1 MRSHPTAWLFAGL
14 IALSAFAAP
23 ASGQQPMEIEDLFE
37 LRAVSSIALS
47 PDGDHV
53 AYGLSDPR
61 NIAAGEENGASDTH
75 LWIGRRGGQA
85 RAYVQGE
92 ISVSNIA
99 WRPGVDTVTFT
110 AQRDDDEHDALFEID
125 PSGGE
130 AERLFAHGDSI
141 ASYAWGPQ
149 GETLYFVAT
158 EEAEEGPYEE
168 EGFNAEVYEEELSF
182 SYLWRVDFTDGAA
195 GEAERFDLDGNVSAI
210 ELSNAGDLI
219 AVAIAPTPLIDDY
232 YMNRRWHIVET
243 HGGAVRSVIET
254 DGKVGSVAFSPND
267 RRLAFITGVDLNDPS
282 AGTLAIVEVRTG
294 DYSLVAE
301 DAEQHIEDAAWLN
314 NESIL
319 ALAHVST
326 ESALVTYSADGEE
339 ERRVA
344 QDDLVI
350 HDIDLDRR
358 SGRFAAIA
366 DTADHPREVFFGT
379 RRMGLDRLNDHNPF
393 LAERQLGEQ
402 RVFSYEARDGV
413 RVDGVLIT
421 PQGDVP
427 EGGWPLIMAIHGG
440 PEAHDS
446 NGWLTSYSDPGHIGA
461 SAGYAVFYPNYRGS
475 TGRGV
480 AFAKAHQRDYAGTE
494 FNDIVD
500 AIGPLAEEGI
510 IDPDRVGI
518 TGGSYGGYASMW
530 GATALSE
537 HFAASVAFVGISDN
551 ISKFGTTDIPTEMFH
566 VHARI
571 WPWEDWRFFLE
582 TSPIF
587 HVDKAETPTLIL
599 HGADDTRVHPSQS
612 MELYRHIKVRTDTP
626 VRLIFYPREG
636 HGNRMAA
643 AQFDYA
649 HRMKRW
655 FDHYLM
661 GEGGSPPAHE
671 LPLEEL
677 IGAKE

>member
-1 MRSHPTAWLFAGL
+1 MHSSAITWPFIGL
-14 IALSAFAAP
+14 IALGALAAP
-23 ASGQQPMEIEDLFE
+23 ATAQQPMDIEDLFE
-37 LRAVSSIALS
+37 LRAVSSVALS
-47 PDGDHV
+47 PDGEHV

-61 NIAAGEENGASDTH
+61 NVAAGEENGPADTH
-75 LWIGRRGGQA
+75 LWIGRRGGEA
-85 RAYVQGE
+85 RAYVQGD
-92 ISVSNIA
+92 ISVSDIA
-99 WRPGVDTVTFT
+99 WRAGTNTVTFT
-110 AQRDDDEHDALFEID
+110 AQRGDDEHDVLYEID

-130 AERLFAHGDSI
+130 AERLFAHDDSI
-141 ASYAWGPQ
+141 ASYAWDPQ
-149 GETLYFVAT
+149 GETLYFVAR
-158 EEAEEGPYEE
+158 EKAEDEPYEDK
-168 EGFNAEVYEEELSF
+168 GFNAEVYEEELAYSH
-182 SYLWRVDFTDGAA
+182 LWRVDFND
-195 GEAERFDLDGNVSAI
+195 GEAGQPATFDLDGNVSAI
-210 ELSNAGDLI
+210 ELSNSGDLI
-219 AVAIAPTPLIDDY
+219 AVAIAPSPLIDDY

-243 HGGAVRSVIET
+243 DGGAVRSVIET
-254 DGKVGSVAFSPND
+254 DGKIGSVAFSPND
-267 RRLAFITGVDLNDPS
+267 RRLALITGVDRNDPS
-282 AGTLAIVEVRTG
+282 AGTLAI
-294 DYSLVAE
+294 AE
-301 DAEQHIEDAAWLN
+301 ARSGEYVLIAPTAEQHIEHAAWLN
-314 NESIL
+314 NDSVL

-326 ESALVTYSADGEE
+326 ESALVTYSVDGEE

-344 QDDLVI
+344 QDDVVI
-350 HDIDLDRR
+350 RAIDLDRR

-366 DTADHPREVFFGT
+366 DSAEHPREVFFGN

-393 LAERQLGEQ
+393 LAERELGQQ
-402 RVFSYEARDGV
+402 RVFSYEARDGE

-421 PQGDVP
+421 PRADVP
-427 EGGWPLIMAIHGG
+427 ESGWPMIMAVHGG

-461 SAGYAVFYPNYRGS
+461 GAGYAVFYPNYRGS

-480 AFAKAHQRDYAGTE
+480 AFAKAHQQDYAGTE
-494 FNDIVD
+494 FNDLVD
-500 AIGPLAEEGI
+500 AIVPLAEEGI

-587 HVDKAETPTLIL
+587 HVDKARTPTLIL
-599 HGADDTRVHPSQS
+599 HGAEDTRVHPSQS
-612 MELYRHIKVRTDTP
+612 MELYRHMKTRTDTP
-626 VRLIFYPREG
+626 VRLIFYPDEG

-643 AQFDYA
+643 ARFDYA
-649 HRMKRW
+649 HRMTRW
-655 FDHYLM
+655 FNHYLM
-661 GEGGSPPAHE
+661 GEGGEPPAHA

-677 IGAKE
+677 IGEVE